1 MKASVSIQVRVSP
14 DQWRLLR
21 RVAKRHAKSLA
32 ALVRETAVA
41 VAAECDVRDT
51 SLGAAATIIGQSAS
65 WRSTGPL

>member
-41 VAAECDVRDT
+41 VAAEVDVRDAP
-51 SLGAAATIIGQSAS
+51 LGAAAMIVAQSAS
-65 WRSTGPL
+65 RRDSGAS